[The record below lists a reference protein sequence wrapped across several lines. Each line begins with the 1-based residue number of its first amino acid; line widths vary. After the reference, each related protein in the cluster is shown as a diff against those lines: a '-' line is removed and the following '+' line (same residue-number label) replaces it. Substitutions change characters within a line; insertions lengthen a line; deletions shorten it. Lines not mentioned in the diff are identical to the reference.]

1 MKKIFYAF
9 AAVATVAALASCA
22 KEFSENAV
30 ELKNSELR
38 TFVFNTSLE
47 KTVLD
52 GTAISWE
59 AEDSVKILYRDEE
72 GIVCSVNAAVDP
84 ADGAIKADMT
94 LPMAGTNVY
103 AVYPHTREA
112 EISASEMGDSLIVK
126 INNSCDGTWKG
137 AHIAAAACTD
147 FDIAADANTL
157 NFKNIANVL
166 KFEITSNDVTNLQL
180 RANDETDVVGTFA
193 YEFFSDTPEEPILKG
208 GSVKMQVAVSGPG
221 VYYAPVKPNVEWI
234 SGFSVAEFND
244 SELKRVV
251 YAPNAVAMGMNTV
264 LNLGVLEDH
273 IAESAVYF
281 ITPTGSGAYDG
292 SSWENAGDAMFLRK
306 LLCSRTGNWMIHNHD
321 VYLSE
326 GEYDLWDGNLGSA
339 AIPTLSSD
347 FEVVSRIYGGY
358 SASSTGTDVSL
369 RDVDNNETIITN
381 KATDKYCRVLYW
393 SGYKCDQTFD
403 GITFKVQDHNEYRG
417 CLYANC
423 GANDGKLSFINC
435 SWKYANINIYGAVG
449 QFADYDVL
457 FKDCTIKDNMS
468 TYEGTDSGAKNT
480 NGGSVLISN
489 TCHATFDNCLFENNS
504 THTPG
509 SAILIASGTAV
520 IKNCTFRGNSTEKNS
535 KVPFEKN
542 NQKVNSGQ
550 SGTVAIL
557 QHATSF
563 NSGDATTNLNP
574 EVYIDNCIFEG
585 NKSCTYAAD
594 IYAYNNV
601 KDRKPLLYINRCFF
615 NGATIVGDANSL
627 TGWYQSKSILTE
639 NSSSTNAQIQLCIYN
654 STIGPCTSTVYANSP
669 TISSHYGDWTMVN
682 TTVVGGGVATL
693 RNNASTGEGRASSFN
708 LYNCAVSHTTST
720 TNTINLSNSTAT
732 MNCGYNIMGNCKNKY
747 AWTDGKKPIVETDG
761 YVLYSDMNWNLTDH
775 AADKYFT
782 FDIAAGKEADPD
794 RPVVY
799 TTAEEVAAYV
809 AAVAPDFDAWLKTIH
824 VDPYSIDIRGELRN
838 PDKVQKGS
846 WDPCL

>member
-72 GIVCSVNAAVDP
+72 GIVCSVDAAVDP

-126 INNSCDGTWKG
+126 ISNSCDGTWKG

-147 FDIAADANTL
+147 FDIAAETNTL

-208 GSVKMQVAVSGPG
+208 SSVKMQVDVSGPG

-234 SGFSVAEFND
+234 SGFSVAEFNG

-281 ITPTGSGAYDG
+281 VTPTGSGAYDG

-326 GEYDLWDGNLGSA
+326 GEYDLWEGVLGTA
-339 AIPTLSSD
+339 GIPTLSSD

-358 SASSTGTDVSL
+358 SASSTGTDVSQ

-403 GITFKVQDHNEYRG
+403 GITFKVQDNNDYRG
-417 CLYANC
+417 CLYANN
-423 GANDGKLSFINC
+423 GVNDGKLSFINC
-435 SWKYANINIYGAVG
+435 SWKNANIKNYGAVG

-457 FKDCTIKDNMS
+457 FKDCTIKDNVS
-468 TYEGTDSGAKNT
+468 TYENSKAGTNT
-480 NGGSVLISN
+480 NGGTVLISN
-489 TCHATFDNCLFENNS
+489 TCNATFDNCLFENNT
-504 THTPG
+504 THAPG
-509 SAILIASGTAV
+509 SAILVASGTCH
-520 IKNCTFRGNSTEKNS
+520 INNCIFRGNETAKSSNVAFTTKTA
-535 KVPFEKN
+535 
-542 NQKVNSGQ
+542 NSGQ
-550 SGTVAIL
+550 SGTVAIVS
-557 QHATSF
+557 HATNF
-563 NSGDATTNLNP
+563 NSGSAATNP
-574 EVYIDNCIFEG
+574 VAKVYIDNCVFEG
-585 NKSCTYAAD
+585 NKSCTCAAD
-594 IYAYNNV
+594 IYAYNNIA
-601 KDRKPLLYINRCFF
+601 DQKPILYINRCYF
-615 NGATIVGDANSL
+615 NGATINGAALKLSD
-627 TGWYQSKSILTE
+627 WFQSKSILTE
-639 NSSSTNAQIQLCIYN
+639 NTSVLNAQIQLCIYN
-654 STIGPCTSTVYANSP
+654 STIGPSTSTVYSSSP

-693 RNNASTGEGRASSFN
+693 RNNAVTTEGRTSAFN
-708 LYNCAVSHTTST
+708 LYNCAVSHTSNS
-720 TNTINLSNSTAT
+720 TNTINLSNSTST
-732 MNCGYNIMGNCKNKY
+732 VNCGYNIMGNCKNKY
-747 AWTDGKKPIVETDG
+747 DAGAPIAGKPVTETDG

-824 VDPYSIDIRGELRN
+824 ADPYSIDIRGELRN